1 MNYNLQ
7 ANPTDSGKLIMY
19 DPDGLELFEVK
30 VGIILDSYCF
40 LVLLD
45 SGITP
50 ISLSSNR
57 ALMKVN
63 DMKALLPSALGEK
76 VEIVGEGHIRLD
88 TRSNLKVLSI
98 GDNAILDF
106 STVKY
111 PGSYPV
117 SIKLDNIHYEYY
129 CSGYHPDLRY
139 APLVKMGI
147 GAIAETL

>member
-7 ANPTDSGKLIMY
+7 ANPADSNKLIMY
-19 DPDGLELFEVK
+19 DPNGLELFEVK

-63 DMKALLPSALGEK
+63 DMKALLPSALGEN
-76 VEIVGEGHIRLD
+76 VEIVGEGYVKVDRLN
-88 TRSNLKVLSI
+88 NLRVLSI
-98 GDNAILDF
+98 GKQDILDF
-106 STVKY
+106 STVYY
-111 PGSYPV
+111 PGSYSV
-117 SIKLDNIHYEYY
+117 TIKMDNGPCEYY
-129 CSGYHPDLRY
+129 CSGYNPDVRY
-139 APLVKMGI
+139 VPTMKMAI
-147 GAIAETL
+147 GAIAESL